1 MPDPAPYLAALAA
14 AETPAEVSAITQHLI
29 DAAQPA
35 LSTMSDLL
43 ANIAHWRNRRSYP
56 EPGTPPRKLLE
67 AASRSLS
74 VLALADEA
82 DLAALRAE
90 YDTAP
95 TTDTPRAERS
105 LPPAPPKSPPAGPTP
120 SR

>member
-1 MPDPAPYLAALAA
+1 
-14 AETPAEVSAITQHLI
+14 
-29 DAAQPA
+29 
-35 LSTMSDLL
+35 MSDLL
-43 ANIAHWRNRRSYP
+43 TNIAHWRNRRSYP

-74 VLALADEA
+74 VLGLADEA

-90 YDTAP
+90 YDPAP
-95 TTDTPRAERS
+95 SPDTPPHDRPRAAS
-105 LPPAPPKSPPAGPTP
+105 DLPPTPPNSPPAGPAP